1 MATHSFGCKQGSWQ
15 LCLGCGAHVCACHG
29 IGHGN
34 CPECYVG
41 ILTNYV
47 KTDCRCSFAGCKNY
61 AVAYGRRGKAYVCA
75 EHARKQGLDLRSR
88 EGDGQ
93 GQPTVRTQLI
103 ARERGIEI

>member
-1 MATHSFGCKQGSWQ
+1 MVHSFGCKQGAWQ

-47 KTDCRCSFAGCKNY
+47 KTDCRKNGAVKTWVTRPGEWKMPVKHGLKDCFYIGTASGCEPPGNWCTPAKWP
-61 AVAYGRRGKAYVCA
+61 A
-75 EHARKQGLDLRSR
+75 EHVIYG
-88 EGDGQ
+88 GM
-93 GQPTVRTQLI
+93 
-103 ARERGIEI
+103 

>member
-41 ILTNYV
+41 SRTHPQTPQLV
-47 KTDCRCSFAGCKNY
+47 
-61 AVAYGRRGKAYVCA
+61 RRK
-75 EHARKQGLDLRSR
+75 
-88 EGDGQ
+88 
-93 GQPTVRTQLI
+93 P
-103 ARERGIEI
+103 